1 MGWSHAP
8 PVFQGAGRSCR
19 MLRRVLWQPQIDPC
33 AAGGKPPFQQGA
45 VFGGIGPQLPRLCV
59 GSLSE
64 HELHLSFSLSG
75 VLRVRQEGR
84 DGFLLER
91 LVQIILDMG
100 VKFVD
105 GTVGRAVPGA
115 EAVLI
120 QTAVDPRRSLG
131 DVDDLMEGDVL
142 RAAAEGEP
150 AAAAPLGGQDAR
162 LLQRHRQRG
171 HHALR
176 DTHLG
181 ADLLA
186 VSDLLLLGEVH
197 DDADGIVG

>member
-19 MLRRVLWQPQIDPC
+19 MLRRVLCQPQIDPC

-120 QTAVDPRRSLG
+120 QTAVDSRRSLG

-150 AAAAPLGGQDAR
+150 AAAAALGGQDAR
-162 LLQRHRQRG
+162 LLQWPRQRCD
-171 HHALR
+171 HRLR
-176 DTHLG
+176 NAHFD
-181 ADLLA
+181 ADLRAGCRRLR
-186 VSDLLLLGEVH
+186 GGKIQH
-197 DDADGIVG
+197 DADGIVC